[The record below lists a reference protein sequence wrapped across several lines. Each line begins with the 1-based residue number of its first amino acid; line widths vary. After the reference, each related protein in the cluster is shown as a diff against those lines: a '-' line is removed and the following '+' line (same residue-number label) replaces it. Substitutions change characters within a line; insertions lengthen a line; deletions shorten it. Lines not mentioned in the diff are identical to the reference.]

1 MVIPERCAPH
11 KFFKLVD
18 EDPSWSP
25 GKQREGKPGRPVL
38 LTPSEAPLHCP
49 LCDVRQANPWR
60 RALRGCGRARVPACD
75 HEPACPRATMNPET
89 RRPFCDKT
97 IRKMFA
103 EDCCD
108 FTPENFLA
116 RGSEASP
123 GLHSRTFAEPE
134 ARPRVVGTQRGLV
147 RARRLCDSWL
157 TGPVQQDAS
166 GCEAQPG
173 DISMHSDMWA
183 FAPSCGRMPYQG
195 ITRFVFHR
203 KWTRTK
209 P

>member
-1 MVIPERCAPH
+1 MVIPERCALH

-38 LTPSEAPLHCP
+38 LTPSK
-49 LCDVRQANPWR
+49 R
-60 RALRGCGRARVPACD
+60 RCIARSAMSAKRIRGD
-75 HEPACPRATMNPET
+75 EPCVSAVVHACPRATMNPET

-103 EDCCD
+103 EGCCD
-108 FTPENFLA
+108 FTPENLLA

-147 RARRLCDSWL
+147 RPRRLCDSWL

-166 GCEAQPG
+166 GCEAQPN
-173 DISMHSDMWA
+173 DTSMQCDMWA

-203 KWTRTK
+203 RWKRTK